1 MVQFAKD
8 YICSRGMRTWF
19 TYSGLSIVALRE
31 IWKFPST
38 KYYIFVV
45 LDYILLKKRNSNENS
60 NSSIYRLGL
69 YCTINIKITEPL
81 LKSDFLEFPKW
92 FCLAV
97 DEHFSPFNWYF
108 ATFRTFCLA
117 HSNNFDERV
126 IFSHLV
132 LVHS

>member
-1 MVQFAKD
+1 MHIASSQVIVLAIKK
-8 YICSRGMRTWF
+8 YIIYYRICILKLKRATWF
-19 TYSGLSIVALRE
+19 R
-31 IWKFPST
+31 
-38 KYYIFVV
+38 
-45 LDYILLKKRNSNENS
+45 
-60 NSSIYRLGL
+60 
-69 YCTINIKITEPL
+69 
-81 LKSDFLEFPKW
+81 
-92 FCLAV
+92 LAV